1 MDNLYGAFVLLGNLT
16 AKISFFEN
24 RNLDMLLFNKD
35 ALDKLKL
42 TVKTFTYYIVSI
54 KILTAK
60 LLSTSIIIRNV
71 T

>member
-1 MDNLYGAFVLLGNLT
+1 LYGAFVLLGNLT